1 MSGGRRR
8 NVNGRLGKQRKLKP
22 LITDPPIF
30 NPSII
35 ERNPHYLSVEVGRL
49 VSPASWLIHV
59 FCKKILK
66 LRAYYDAE
74 VIKRLAL
81 YHIFSLYASYKVPN
95 WIIRW
100 GESKM
105 FGVLNSGL
113 TIYGEIIM

>member
-81 YHIFSLYASYKVPN
+81 SEIFPLDASYKVPN
-95 WIIRW
+95 WIMRW
-100 GESKM
+100 GGSNMFDFIESSI
-105 FGVLNSGL
+105 N
-113 TIYGEIIM
+113 